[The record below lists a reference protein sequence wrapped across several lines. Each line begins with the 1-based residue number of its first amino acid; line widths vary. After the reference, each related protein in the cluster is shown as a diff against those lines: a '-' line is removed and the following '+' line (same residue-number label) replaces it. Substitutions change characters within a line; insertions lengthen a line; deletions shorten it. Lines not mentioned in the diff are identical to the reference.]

1 MCTSVNIGMKGLIFT
16 YCTLCSTA
24 STLSGKGFHDHRGRI
39 GAPYQLTGFSKSVI
53 PESEQAAEQIEEEEA
68 FIPLRME
75 ADYSTTELH
84 PNHSVKKYNSG
95 TETLPLLPKVIREK
109 EQDMKAQNLGAEIG
123 SSLDQLWRRFNERCS
138 LQETLSTN
146 EVEMSLL
153 ERLERLSR
161 LLHSS
166 SPPHTPKQAH
176 SRAEKSKSR
185 RREHELRRT
194 QGKDTTENR
203 KEKERNEMRGVPKIA
218 WEKESLNTNQTL
230 VEKEQQEKDY
240 RCPAERDESASVS
253 VETSSSQST
262 IDTQRLIRAFGPH
275 RVSSGREGVAGS
287 QMLKPSDG
295 LLKLYNTI
303 KKQKRGHGKG
313 SSENHIVSIATE
325 ISNTDD
331 SMVRFNTRNVRF
343 KSILE

>member
-1 MCTSVNIGMKGLIFT
+1 MKGLIFT
-16 YCTLCSTA
+16 YCTLCSAA
-24 STLSGKGFHDHRGRI
+24 SPLSGKAFHDQRSST
-39 GAPYQLTGFSKSVI
+39 GAPYQLTGFSKPVI
-53 PESEQAAEQIEEEEA
+53 PESEQAAEQFEEEEA
-68 FIPLRME
+68 FISLRME
-75 ADYSTTELH
+75 ADYSTTKLH
-84 PNHSVKKYNSG
+84 PNHSVQKHNLG

-123 SSLDQLWRRFNERCS
+123 SSLDQLWHRFNERCS
-138 LQETLSTN
+138 FQETRPTN

-166 SPPHTPKQAH
+166 SPPHTPKQAR
-176 SRAEKSKSR
+176 SRAEKSR
-185 RREHELRRT
+185 RREHESGRA
-194 QGKDTTENR
+194 QGKDTTENG

-218 WEKESLNTNQTL
+218 WEKESLNANQAL
-230 VEKEQQEKDY
+230 VEKEQQEKDH

-287 QMLKPSDG
+287 RTLKPSDG
-295 LLKLYNTI
+295 LLKLYNTV
-303 KKQKRGHGKG
+303 KKQKRGHGKSG
-313 SSENHIVSIATE
+313 SENHLVSVATE

-331 SMVRFNTRNVRF
+331 SRVRFNTRNVHLKLF
-343 KSILE
+343 LNDVSFLD